1 MNCTIFTIGTELL
14 MGATLNTNSEYLSK
28 TLNDIGVN
36 VLYHVTVGD
45 NPKRI
50 QDGLLEYL
58 DKSDIIITTGGLG
71 PTQDDISK
79 ELVAKALGRKMI
91 LDEEI
96 VEDIREKFK
105 KFGKE
110 MTENNMRQA
119 YMPEGCTVLY
129 NHFGTA
135 PGVLLDGEI
144 NGKRKIIIMLPGPPR
159 EVKPMFEDIPM
170 KYLKEAAD
178 NNITSKYVRMYGMGE
193 SEVENRLLDLINNQ
207 TNPTIATYVK
217 NSEVMVRVTASG
229 KDDKSNMVLIDQM
242 IEKVK
247 EIIGDCV
254 YSTENEE
261 LTDMV
266 CRMLVEKN
274 LTISTAESCT
284 GGLIA
289 KTLTDYPGISSI
301 FNRGYVTY
309 SNEAKAEDLGVDCQI
324 IESHGAVSEE
334 TAYAM
339 AKGLYDRTGSDICV
353 SVTGIAGPEGGTPEK
368 PVGLVYCGFAF
379 KGEVEVHK
387 YFFTGERERVR
398 LRTTL
403 TVFDNIRKRMLL

>member
-28 TLNDIGVN
+28 MLNDIGVN

-45 NPKRI
+45 NPIRI
-50 QDGLLEYL
+50 EEGLLEYL

-91 LDEEI
+91 LDEDI
-96 VEDIREKFK
+96 FEDIKEKFK
-105 KFGKE
+105 KFSKSMPE
-110 MTENNMRQA
+110 SNIRQA
-119 YMPEGCTVLY
+119 YMPEGSTVLY

-135 PGVLLDGEI
+135 PGVLLDGEF
-144 NGKRKIIIMLPGPPR
+144 NGNRKIIIMLPGPPR

-170 KYLKEAAD
+170 RHLKEAAD

-193 SEVENRLLDLINNQ
+193 SDVENRLLDLINNQ

-229 KDDKSNMVLIDQM
+229 KDDKSNLVLIDQM
-242 IEKVK
+242 IEKVR
-247 EIIGDCV
+247 EVIGDYV
-254 YSTENEE
+254 YSTDNEE
-261 LTDMV
+261 LTDLV
-266 CRMLVEKN
+266 CKKLVENN
-274 LTISTAESCT
+274 LTIATAESCT

-289 KTLTDYPGISSI
+289 KTLTDYPGISSV

-309 SNEAKAEDLGVDCQI
+309 SNEAKAEDLGVDINI
-324 IESHGAVSEE
+324 IEKYGAVSEE

-339 AKGLYDRTGSDICV
+339 AEGLYNKTKSNICV
-353 SVTGIAGPEGGTPEK
+353 SVTGIAGPEGGTAEK
-368 PVGLVYCGFAF
+368 PVGLVYCGFSYDG
-379 KGEVEVHK
+379 KIEVHK
-387 YFFTGERERVR
+387 YNFTGERERVR
-398 LRTTL
+398 LRTVL
-403 TVFDNIRKRMLL
+403 TVFDNIRRHMLL